1 MNAVP
6 MPSALAAPILAVS
19 GLNVSFRGRAGNVQV
34 VRDIAFQ
41 VQRGE
46 IYAIIGESGSGKS
59 TLAQAVMGLLSA
71 QAAMTGCI
79 ELDGQPIQDLAAGA
93 RRRLCGERMAL
104 ISQDALAA
112 LNPCTTVGYQIAETL
127 MVHRNVP
134 RRAAM
139 QRAVELLGLT
149 GIPSPAERVHH
160 YPHQFSGGMRQRA
173 LIAIALAL
181 EPDILIADEPTTALD
196 ATIKAQILQLL
207 LGLRDKLGMAIL
219 IVTHDMGVVAK
230 MADRMLVMYAGRAV
244 ETGPVQDVF
253 DAPAHPYTRALLNAM
268 PRLDHTGEPLQAI
281 VGAPPSPQHLP
292 PACAFHPR
300 CALAVARCASES
312 PQAIRFGD
320 QRSSLCHFTPEEVAD
335 AHHA

>member
-1 MNAVP
+1 MNGAIL
-6 MPSALAAPILAVS
+6 PSGPAAPILSVS
-19 GLNVSFRGRAGNVQV
+19 ALNVAFRGAADDVQV

-41 VQRGE
+41 VRRGE
-46 IYAIIGESGSGKS
+46 IYAVIGESGSGKS
-59 TLAQAVMGLLSA
+59 TLVQAVMGLLQS
-71 QAAMTGCI
+71 QARTTGRI
-79 ELDGQPIQDLAAGA
+79 ELDGQDVQALPARA

-127 MVHRNVP
+127 MVHRGTP
-134 RRAAM
+134 KREAWA
-139 QRAVELLGLT
+139 RAVELLGLT
-149 GIPSPAERVHH
+149 GIPSPAERAGQ

-173 LIAIALAL
+173 LIAMALAL
-181 EPDILIADEPTTALD
+181 EPDLLIADEPTTALD

-207 LGLRDKLGMAIL
+207 LRLRDQLGMAIL

-244 ETGPVQDVF
+244 EMGPVMEVF
-253 DAPAHPYTRALLNAM
+253 DAPSHPYTRALLNAM

-281 VGAPPSPQHLP
+281 VGAPPSPQRLP

-300 CALAVARCASES
+300 CPLAVARCAQVS
-312 PQAIRFGD
+312 PPAIRFGD
-320 QRSSLCHFTPEEVAD
+320 GRESLCHFTPEEVA
-335 AHHA
+335 HAQPA